1 MRRSGLSG
9 ALASPKLGARSGRR
23 AGVRALA
30 FAALAVLTLLAG
42 SAAPA
47 LAAKG
52 APPPAPAPAAPS
64 LLSVSV
70 IPASVVGG
78 PTQLLPFPVVIAGGI
93 TLSGPLPATPIV
105 VSFSSSNPG
114 VATVPA
120 SITFVGPNANTTF
133 GFNVTVAAVTAP
145 TPVTISASLGGVTKT
160 ALLTVLPTPP
170 PVLTSLFVTTM
181 HGFARVTAMAT
192 SDVTVGLSGSDPL
205 AATVPATVTVRAG
218 STLGQFD
225 ITPLPVSAPTP
236 VTITATLP
244 TGSMSAVMTVVPRPP
259 QNDCG
264 TGADAGN
271 TLATATPITL
281 PVSCTGRLLG
291 LPLGG
296 SVLDV
301 DVDAYKF
308 TVPQPFQQFSGS
320 VTMRPGTLGPAVL
333 MVLSRIDLYDPADIL
348 RGSIDTFEPCPGFIC
363 ELNPTEIFVNDPLL
377 GLLNWVGEGFSAT
390 LDIVGDWKL
399 VLRGRCDAVLGCNTE
414 WLDETYALSAN
425 LGGPPPPPPPLPPPV
440 PFIQAVFPSSG
451 PVGTLVT
458 ISGYLGGA
466 SQVTFGSGGL
476 PALFNVTGNAQ
487 VTATVPAGAA
497 TGGVTVTTP
506 NGTATSGGF
515 GAGGVLLPGS
525 FTVTTAAPPPVASL
539 SSVSVTPTSVVGGNS
554 SQGTVTLTAGA
565 PAGGAVVGLSNA
577 NTAVATVPASVT
589 IAAGAT
595 SATFSI
601 TTTSVTATTALSISG
616 TFGGVTRTAVLTVN
630 PVPPPVSLSAITLNP
645 ATVTGG
651 ASATGTATLTSAAPS
666 GGLLVSLASSNSG
679 VATVPASV
687 TVGAGA
693 TSATFA
699 VTTSAV
705 VSSTAVTITGSGGGA
720 VRTATLTVNPQP
732 AAALLTLTATGRTGE
747 TVSSSPVGLKVNV
760 GTSGSASFTTGTVV
774 TLSVSN
780 GRDAI
785 WSGGCSSGGVKT
797 KTCSV
802 TINAAT
808 SVTANVQ

>member
-30 FAALAVLTLLAG
+30 FPALAVLTLLAG

-133 GFNVTVAAVTAP
+133 GFNVTVAA
-145 TPVTISASLGGVTKT
+145 
-160 ALLTVLPTPP
+160 
-170 PVLTSLFVTTM
+170 
-181 HGFARVTAMAT
+181 
-192 SDVTVGLSGSDPL
+192 
-205 AATVPATVTVRAG
+205 
-218 STLGQFD
+218 
-225 ITPLPVSAPTP
+225 VSAPTP

-440 PFIQAVFPSSG
+440 PFIQAVFP
-451 PVGTLVT
+451 
-458 ISGYLGGA
+458 
-466 SQVTFGSGGL
+466 
-476 PALFNVTGNAQ
+476 
-487 VTATVPAGAA
+487 
-497 TGGVTVTTP
+497 
-506 NGTATSGGF
+506 
-515 GAGGVLLPGS
+515 
-525 FTVTTAAPPPVASL
+525 
-539 SSVSVTPTSVVGGNS
+539 
-554 SQGTVTLTAGA
+554 
-565 PAGGAVVGLSNA
+565 
-577 NTAVATVPASVT
+577 
-589 IAAGAT
+589 
-595 SATFSI
+595 
-601 TTTSVTATTALSISG
+601 
-616 TFGGVTRTAVLTVN
+616 
-630 PVPPPVSLSAITLNP
+630 
-645 ATVTGG
+645 
-651 ASATGTATLTSAAPS
+651 
-666 GGLLVSLASSNSG
+666 
-679 VATVPASV
+679 
-687 TVGAGA
+687 
-693 TSATFA
+693 
-699 VTTSAV
+699 
-705 VSSTAVTITGSGGGA
+705 
-720 VRTATLTVNPQP
+720 
-732 AAALLTLTATGRTGE
+732 
-747 TVSSSPVGLKVNV
+747 
-760 GTSGSASFTTGTVV
+760 
-774 TLSVSN
+774 
-780 GRDAI
+780 
-785 WSGGCSSGGVKT
+785 
-797 KTCSV
+797 
-802 TINAAT
+802 
-808 SVTANVQ
+808 

>member
-93 TLSGPLPATPIV
+93 MLSGPLPATPIV

-114 VATVPA
+114 VATVDA
-120 SITFVGPNANTTF
+120 IITFVGPNANTTF

-205 AATVPATVTVRAG
+205 AATVPATVTVPAG

-348 RGSIDTFEPCPGFIC
+348 RGSIDTFQPCPGFIC

-425 LGGPPPPPPPLPPPV
+425 LGGPPPPPPLPPPV

-630 PVPPPVSLSAITLNP
+630 PVPPPASLSAITLNP

-666 GGLLVSLASSNSG
+666 AGLLVSLASSNSG

-705 VSSTAVTITGSGGGA
+705 VSSTAVTITGSGG
-720 VRTATLTVNPQP
+720 AT
-732 AAALLTLTATGRTGE
+732 
-747 TVSSSPVGLKVNV
+747 
-760 GTSGSASFTTGTVV
+760 
-774 TLSVSN
+774 N

-785 WSGGCSSGGVKT
+785 WSGGCSSGGVKV
-797 KTCSV
+797 KTCSF

>member
-192 SDVTVGLSGSDPL
+192 SDVTVGLS
-205 AATVPATVTVRAG
+205 
-218 STLGQFD
+218 
-225 ITPLPVSAPTP
+225 
-236 VTITATLP
+236 TLP

-308 TVPQPFQQFSGS
+308 TVTQPFQQFSGS

-666 GGLLVSLASSNSG
+666 AGLLVSLASSNSG

-720 VRTATLTVNPQP
+720 MRTATLTVNPQP

-785 WSGGCSSGGVKT
+785 WSGGCSSGGAKT
-797 KTCSV
+797 KSCSV